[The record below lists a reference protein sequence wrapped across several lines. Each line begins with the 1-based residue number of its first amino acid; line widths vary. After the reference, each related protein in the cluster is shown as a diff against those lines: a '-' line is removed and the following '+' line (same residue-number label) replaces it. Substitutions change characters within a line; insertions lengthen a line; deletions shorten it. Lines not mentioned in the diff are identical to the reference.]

1 MSLFN
6 SSQMAKINEVAERTK
21 QLNKEK
27 PKAVRVSTVN
37 AELNEMSKAV
47 QEYFKDSKA
56 ILIRTKEQLH
66 DYVTNCIEAGYA
78 GIDTETTGLDRQ
90 NDWIVGA
97 SLYYPG
103 GVECYIPMKHLV
115 PIFESPYKGQ
125 LSYEEV
131 SEEFKR
137 MENSSI
143 RLIFANADYDLA
155 MIYKDLKVDFCD
167 RFYYDVLLA
176 WRCLKENEL
185 HNDLKFLY
193 NKYVL
198 KGKGDPKRFS
208 DFFSVKLFPFSDP
221 EIAKLYAAN
230 DAKITYDLFKWQLPY
245 VTESHPKCKKAHLEA
260 ISRLIWDLE
269 MPMVKVCQNMHRTG
283 MYIDKN
289 VANALKKRYRE
300 DYNKEMKKLQDMVQ
314 EIIDNSTVSYSGKR
328 PFTRGVDFNPSSP
341 PQVKYLVY
349 DLLQVP
355 KGNSSGTGKEV
366 LNEIN
371 LPVTNQILKVRS
383 LSVLINT
390 FVDKLPN
397 SVARDGR
404 IHGQFKQIGADTGRM
419 SSAEPN
425 LQNIPSHAVDIR
437 HMFRATPGY
446 VMLGSDFSQQE
457 PKLTAFVGDIKEMCE
472 GFAHGKDAY
481 ALIASVSFNM
491 PYEKCLEFHPDTHE
505 YQPDGK
511 ARRSEA
517 KSILLGVLYGRSI
530 PSIADQLYG
539 KRDDM
544 TDEQKQ
550 KAAQKVFDAVMNAFP
565 GLRNLMINTQKHAS
579 EYGYTETIL
588 GRRRH
593 LPDMQ
598 LPEFEFK
605 AMKGYVNPDVD
616 PLDVNT
622 LENRDEIPKH
632 VVDDLKK
639 EFSRYKYY
647 GQIAK
652 RTKQL
657 YEEEHIRVIN
667 NRPKINDAT
676 RQCVNCVDDETE
688 ILTVNGWKHE
698 RDVSVGDSVI
708 GYDVNSKKVVIT
720 DVTHKHVYSDEN
732 GIHVYEFNS
741 PTFNAVSTEDHR
753 WVVCES
759 DEEPRF
765 KTSQNIWKNKWPDY
779 PILRVDDNDL
789 PGNSLSDDYLK
800 LLGWIMTDGCF
811 SKQYYGIE
819 IYQSTRREKN
829 ALIYHNMIETL
840 NNLGFSFND
849 KSDDGIYH
857 TIYINKNDILYDLW
871 KSNPDRTLSFDFVS
885 TLSQHQAEVLMWAMI
900 EGDGTLGDNGKS
912 SNITFTC
919 NSVERKDVFQYLAF
933 IAGYATNAYRIS
945 AEDANRWTNG
955 KLYPSLSNKTPVV
968 VKNDYW
974 TISVLRVKRAH
985 IYPHHKSE
993 RFVNKVWCVTTGTG
1007 TWVMRRNGK
1016 VSITGNSVVQ
1026 GSAADLTKMAI
1037 LNLCNNKRWQEIG
1050 GRLLV
1055 PVHDE
1060 LITEVPAQYAE
1071 EGAKILSD
1079 CMCGAA
1085 SFMPFPITCDVETS
1099 YRWYGMEYP
1108 CPYPKPESL
1117 TDYNSDEIK
1126 WIQYHLVE
1134 MEYKLPVYKD
1144 ENGEKPRGDAAK
1156 GVNGVESPEM
1166 KAAIEDY
1173 IKSRH
1178 ISSDK
1183 FIDTI
1188 AKEVDMGG

>member
-47 QEYFKDSKA
+47 QEYFKDSKS

-66 DYVTNCIEAGYA
+66 DYVTNCIESGYA

-167 RFYYDVLLA
+167 RFYYDVILA

-328 PFTRGVDFNPSSP
+328 PFTSGSDFNPGSP

-565 GLRNLMINTQKHAS
+565 GLRNLMINTQNHAS
-579 EYGYTETIL
+579 QYGYTETIL

-616 PLDVNT
+616 PLDINT

-632 VVDDLKK
+632 IVDDLKK
-639 EFSRYKYY
+639 EFGKYKYY

-676 RQCVNCVDDETE
+676 RQCVN
-688 ILTVNGWKHE
+688 
-698 RDVSVGDSVI
+698 
-708 GYDVNSKKVVIT
+708 
-720 DVTHKHVYSDEN
+720 
-732 GIHVYEFNS
+732 
-741 PTFNAVSTEDHR
+741 
-753 WVVCES
+753 
-759 DEEPRF
+759 
-765 KTSQNIWKNKWPDY
+765 
-779 PILRVDDNDL
+779 
-789 PGNSLSDDYLK
+789 
-800 LLGWIMTDGCF
+800 
-811 SKQYYGIE
+811 
-819 IYQSTRREKN
+819 
-829 ALIYHNMIETL
+829 
-840 NNLGFSFND
+840 
-849 KSDDGIYH
+849 
-857 TIYINKNDILYDLW
+857 
-871 KSNPDRTLSFDFVS
+871 
-885 TLSQHQAEVLMWAMI
+885 
-900 EGDGTLGDNGKS
+900 
-912 SNITFTC
+912 
-919 NSVERKDVFQYLAF
+919 
-933 IAGYATNAYRIS
+933 
-945 AEDANRWTNG
+945 
-955 KLYPSLSNKTPVV
+955 
-968 VKNDYW
+968 
-974 TISVLRVKRAH
+974 
-985 IYPHHKSE
+985 
-993 RFVNKVWCVTTGTG
+993 
-1007 TWVMRRNGK
+1007 
-1016 VSITGNSVVQ
+1016 SVVQ
-1026 GSAADLTKMAI
+1026 GE
-1037 LNLCNNKRWQEIG
+1037 Q
-1050 GRLLV
+1050 
-1055 PVHDE
+1055 
-1060 LITEVPAQYAE
+1060 
-1071 EGAKILSD
+1071 
-1079 CMCGAA
+1079 GAA
-1085 SFMPFPITCDVETS
+1085 LI
-1099 YRWYGMEYP
+1099 Y
-1108 CPYPKPESL
+1108 L
-1117 TDYNSDEIK
+1117 TPLLS
-1126 WIQYHLVE
+1126 
-1134 MEYKLPVYKD
+1134 
-1144 ENGEKPRGDAAK
+1144 
-1156 GVNGVESPEM
+1156 GVLS
-1166 KAAIEDY
+1166 I
-1173 IKSRH
+1173 
-1178 ISSDK
+1178 
-1183 FIDTI
+1183 
-1188 AKEVDMGG
+1188 

>member
-6 SSQMAKINEVAERTK
+6 SSQMARINEVAERTK

-56 ILIRTKEQLH
+56 ILIRTKDQLH
-66 DYVTNCIEAGYA
+66 DYVTSCIEAGYA

-137 MENSSI
+137 MENSNI
-143 RLIFANADYDLA
+143 RLIFANVDYDLA

-167 RFYYDVLLA
+167 RFYYDVILA

-300 DYNKEMKKLQDMVQ
+300 YYNKEMKKLQDMVQ

-328 PFTRGVDFNPSSP
+328 PFTRGSDFNPGSP
-341 PQVKYLVY
+341 PQVNYLVY

-579 EYGYTETIL
+579 QYGYTETIL

-616 PLDVNT
+616 PLDINT

-639 EFSRYKYY
+639 EFGKYKYY

-708 GYDVNSKKVVIT
+708 GYDVNSKKVVVT
-720 DVTHKHVYSDEN
+720 DITHKHVYSDEN

-759 DEEPRF
+759 DEGPRF

-800 LLGWIMTDGCF
+800 LLGWIMTDGYF

-955 KLYPSLSNKTPVV
+955 KLYPSLSNKKPVV

-1060 LITEVPAQYAE
+1060 LITEVPEQYAE

-1117 TDYNSDEIK
+1117 KDYNSDEIK

-1166 KAAIEDY
+1166 KADIDDY

-1178 ISSDK
+1178 ISSEE
-1183 FIDTI
+1183 FIDYI
-1188 AKEVDMGG
+1188 EKEVSGRL

>member
-6 SSQMAKINEVAERTK
+6 SSQMARINEVAERTK

-56 ILIRTKEQLH
+56 ILIRTKDQLH
-66 DYVTNCIEAGYA
+66 DYVTSCIEAGYA

-125 LSYEEV
+125 LSYQEV

-167 RFYYDVLLA
+167 RFYYDVILA

-328 PFTRGVDFNPSSP
+328 PFTRGSDFNPGSP
-341 PQVKYLVY
+341 PQVNYLVY

-491 PYEKCLEFHPDTHE
+491 PYEKCLEFHPETHE

-579 EYGYTETIL
+579 QYGYTETIL

-632 VVDDLKK
+632 VIDDLKK

-676 RQCVNCVDDETE
+676 RQCVN
-688 ILTVNGWKHE
+688 
-698 RDVSVGDSVI
+698 
-708 GYDVNSKKVVIT
+708 
-720 DVTHKHVYSDEN
+720 
-732 GIHVYEFNS
+732 
-741 PTFNAVSTEDHR
+741 
-753 WVVCES
+753 
-759 DEEPRF
+759 
-765 KTSQNIWKNKWPDY
+765 
-779 PILRVDDNDL
+779 
-789 PGNSLSDDYLK
+789 
-800 LLGWIMTDGCF
+800 
-811 SKQYYGIE
+811 
-819 IYQSTRREKN
+819 
-829 ALIYHNMIETL
+829 
-840 NNLGFSFND
+840 
-849 KSDDGIYH
+849 
-857 TIYINKNDILYDLW
+857 
-871 KSNPDRTLSFDFVS
+871 
-885 TLSQHQAEVLMWAMI
+885 
-900 EGDGTLGDNGKS
+900 
-912 SNITFTC
+912 
-919 NSVERKDVFQYLAF
+919 
-933 IAGYATNAYRIS
+933 
-945 AEDANRWTNG
+945 
-955 KLYPSLSNKTPVV
+955 
-968 VKNDYW
+968 
-974 TISVLRVKRAH
+974 
-985 IYPHHKSE
+985 
-993 RFVNKVWCVTTGTG
+993 
-1007 TWVMRRNGK
+1007 
-1016 VSITGNSVVQ
+1016 SVVQ
-1026 GSAADLTKMAI
+1026 GE
-1037 LNLCNNKRWQEIG
+1037 Q
-1050 GRLLV
+1050 
-1055 PVHDE
+1055 
-1060 LITEVPAQYAE
+1060 
-1071 EGAKILSD
+1071 
-1079 CMCGAA
+1079 GAA
-1085 SFMPFPITCDVETS
+1085 LI
-1099 YRWYGMEYP
+1099 Y
-1108 CPYPKPESL
+1108 L
-1117 TDYNSDEIK
+1117 TPLLS
-1126 WIQYHLVE
+1126 
-1134 MEYKLPVYKD
+1134 
-1144 ENGEKPRGDAAK
+1144 
-1156 GVNGVESPEM
+1156 GVLS
-1166 KAAIEDY
+1166 I
-1173 IKSRH
+1173 
-1178 ISSDK
+1178 
-1183 FIDTI
+1183 
-1188 AKEVDMGG
+1188 

>member
-6 SSQMAKINEVAERTK
+6 SSQMARINEVAERTK
-21 QLNKEK
+21 QINKEK
-27 PKAVRVSTVN
+27 PKAARVSTVN

-56 ILIRTKEQLH
+56 ILIRTKDQLH
-66 DYVTNCIEAGYA
+66 DYVTSCIEAGYA

-167 RFYYDVLLA
+167 RFYYDVILA

-289 VANALKKRYRE
+289 VANSLKKRYRD

-371 LPVTNQILKVRS
+371 LPVTNQIFKVRS

-457 PKLTAFVGDIKEMCE
+457 PKLTAFVGNIKEMCE

-491 PYEKCLEFHPDTHE
+491 PYEKCLEFHPETHE

-579 EYGYTETIL
+579 QYGYTETIL

-639 EFSRYKYY
+639 EFGKYKYY

-676 RQCVNCVDDETE
+676 RQCV
-688 ILTVNGWKHE
+688 
-698 RDVSVGDSVI
+698 
-708 GYDVNSKKVVIT
+708 
-720 DVTHKHVYSDEN
+720 
-732 GIHVYEFNS
+732 
-741 PTFNAVSTEDHR
+741 
-753 WVVCES
+753 
-759 DEEPRF
+759 
-765 KTSQNIWKNKWPDY
+765 
-779 PILRVDDNDL
+779 
-789 PGNSLSDDYLK
+789 
-800 LLGWIMTDGCF
+800 
-811 SKQYYGIE
+811 
-819 IYQSTRREKN
+819 
-829 ALIYHNMIETL
+829 
-840 NNLGFSFND
+840 
-849 KSDDGIYH
+849 
-857 TIYINKNDILYDLW
+857 
-871 KSNPDRTLSFDFVS
+871 
-885 TLSQHQAEVLMWAMI
+885 
-900 EGDGTLGDNGKS
+900 
-912 SNITFTC
+912 
-919 NSVERKDVFQYLAF
+919 
-933 IAGYATNAYRIS
+933 
-945 AEDANRWTNG
+945 
-955 KLYPSLSNKTPVV
+955 
-968 VKNDYW
+968 
-974 TISVLRVKRAH
+974 
-985 IYPHHKSE
+985 
-993 RFVNKVWCVTTGTG
+993 
-1007 TWVMRRNGK
+1007 
-1016 VSITGNSVVQ
+1016 NSVVQ

-1060 LITEVPAQYAE
+1060 LITEVPEQYAE

-1117 TDYNSDEIK
+1117 TDYNSDETK

-1144 ENGEKPRGDAAK
+1144 KNGEKPRGDAAK

-1178 ISSDK
+1178 ISSEE
-1183 FIDTI
+1183 FIDYI
-1188 AKEVDMGG
+1188 DKEVSGRL

>member
-6 SSQMAKINEVAERTK
+6 SSQMARINEVAERTK

-56 ILIRTKEQLH
+56 ILIRTKDQLH
-66 DYVTNCIEAGYA
+66 DYVTSCIEAGYA

-137 MENSSI
+137 MENSNI

-167 RFYYDVLLA
+167 RFYYDVILA

-300 DYNKEMKKLQDMVQ
+300 DYNKEMNKLQDMVQ

-328 PFTRGVDFNPSSP
+328 PFTRGSDFNPGSP

-565 GLRNLMINTQKHAS
+565 GLRNLMINTQNHAS
-579 EYGYTETIL
+579 QYGYTETIL

-639 EFSRYKYY
+639 EFGKYKYY

-676 RQCVNCVDDETE
+676 RQCV
-688 ILTVNGWKHE
+688 
-698 RDVSVGDSVI
+698 
-708 GYDVNSKKVVIT
+708 
-720 DVTHKHVYSDEN
+720 
-732 GIHVYEFNS
+732 
-741 PTFNAVSTEDHR
+741 
-753 WVVCES
+753 
-759 DEEPRF
+759 
-765 KTSQNIWKNKWPDY
+765 
-779 PILRVDDNDL
+779 
-789 PGNSLSDDYLK
+789 
-800 LLGWIMTDGCF
+800 
-811 SKQYYGIE
+811 
-819 IYQSTRREKN
+819 
-829 ALIYHNMIETL
+829 
-840 NNLGFSFND
+840 
-849 KSDDGIYH
+849 
-857 TIYINKNDILYDLW
+857 
-871 KSNPDRTLSFDFVS
+871 
-885 TLSQHQAEVLMWAMI
+885 
-900 EGDGTLGDNGKS
+900 
-912 SNITFTC
+912 
-919 NSVERKDVFQYLAF
+919 
-933 IAGYATNAYRIS
+933 
-945 AEDANRWTNG
+945 
-955 KLYPSLSNKTPVV
+955 
-968 VKNDYW
+968 
-974 TISVLRVKRAH
+974 
-985 IYPHHKSE
+985 
-993 RFVNKVWCVTTGTG
+993 
-1007 TWVMRRNGK
+1007 
-1016 VSITGNSVVQ
+1016 NSVVQ

-1117 TDYNSDEIK
+1117 TDCNSEVIK

-1178 ISSDK
+1178 ISSEK

>member
-6 SSQMAKINEVAERTK
+6 SSQMARINEVAERTK

-56 ILIRTKEQLH
+56 ILIRTKDQLH
-66 DYVTNCIEAGYA
+66 DYVTSCIEAGYA

-137 MENSSI
+137 MENSNI
-143 RLIFANADYDLA
+143 HLIFANADYDLA

-167 RFYYDVLLA
+167 RFYYDVILA

-328 PFTRGVDFNPSSP
+328 PFTRGSDFNPGSP

-565 GLRNLMINTQKHAS
+565 GLRNLMINTQNHAS
-579 EYGYTETIL
+579 QYGYTETIL

-639 EFSRYKYY
+639 EFGKYKYY

-676 RQCVNCVDDETE
+676 RQCVN
-688 ILTVNGWKHE
+688 
-698 RDVSVGDSVI
+698 
-708 GYDVNSKKVVIT
+708 
-720 DVTHKHVYSDEN
+720 
-732 GIHVYEFNS
+732 
-741 PTFNAVSTEDHR
+741 
-753 WVVCES
+753 
-759 DEEPRF
+759 
-765 KTSQNIWKNKWPDY
+765 
-779 PILRVDDNDL
+779 
-789 PGNSLSDDYLK
+789 
-800 LLGWIMTDGCF
+800 
-811 SKQYYGIE
+811 
-819 IYQSTRREKN
+819 
-829 ALIYHNMIETL
+829 
-840 NNLGFSFND
+840 
-849 KSDDGIYH
+849 
-857 TIYINKNDILYDLW
+857 
-871 KSNPDRTLSFDFVS
+871 
-885 TLSQHQAEVLMWAMI
+885 
-900 EGDGTLGDNGKS
+900 
-912 SNITFTC
+912 
-919 NSVERKDVFQYLAF
+919 
-933 IAGYATNAYRIS
+933 
-945 AEDANRWTNG
+945 
-955 KLYPSLSNKTPVV
+955 
-968 VKNDYW
+968 
-974 TISVLRVKRAH
+974 
-985 IYPHHKSE
+985 
-993 RFVNKVWCVTTGTG
+993 
-1007 TWVMRRNGK
+1007 
-1016 VSITGNSVVQ
+1016 SVVQ
-1026 GSAADLTKMAI
+1026 GE
-1037 LNLCNNKRWQEIG
+1037 Q
-1050 GRLLV
+1050 
-1055 PVHDE
+1055 
-1060 LITEVPAQYAE
+1060 
-1071 EGAKILSD
+1071 
-1079 CMCGAA
+1079 GAA
-1085 SFMPFPITCDVETS
+1085 LI
-1099 YRWYGMEYP
+1099 Y
-1108 CPYPKPESL
+1108 L
-1117 TDYNSDEIK
+1117 TPLLS
-1126 WIQYHLVE
+1126 
-1134 MEYKLPVYKD
+1134 
-1144 ENGEKPRGDAAK
+1144 
-1156 GVNGVESPEM
+1156 GVLS
-1166 KAAIEDY
+1166 I
-1173 IKSRH
+1173 
-1178 ISSDK
+1178 
-1183 FIDTI
+1183 
-1188 AKEVDMGG
+1188 

>member
-1 MSLFN
+1 
-6 SSQMAKINEVAERTK
+6 MARINEVAERTK

-56 ILIRTKEQLH
+56 ILIRTKDQLH
-66 DYVTNCIEAGYA
+66 DYVTRCIEAGYA

-167 RFYYDVLLA
+167 RFYYDVILA

-208 DFFSVKLFPFSDP
+208 DFFSLKLFPFSDP

-328 PFTRGVDFNPSSP
+328 PFTKGSDFNPGSP

-565 GLRNLMINTQKHAS
+565 GLRNLMINTQNHAS
-579 EYGYTETIL
+579 QYGYTETIL

-616 PLDVNT
+616 PLDVST

-639 EFSRYKYY
+639 EFGKYKYY

-676 RQCVNCVDDETE
+676 RQCV
-688 ILTVNGWKHE
+688 
-698 RDVSVGDSVI
+698 
-708 GYDVNSKKVVIT
+708 
-720 DVTHKHVYSDEN
+720 
-732 GIHVYEFNS
+732 
-741 PTFNAVSTEDHR
+741 
-753 WVVCES
+753 
-759 DEEPRF
+759 
-765 KTSQNIWKNKWPDY
+765 
-779 PILRVDDNDL
+779 
-789 PGNSLSDDYLK
+789 
-800 LLGWIMTDGCF
+800 
-811 SKQYYGIE
+811 
-819 IYQSTRREKN
+819 
-829 ALIYHNMIETL
+829 
-840 NNLGFSFND
+840 
-849 KSDDGIYH
+849 
-857 TIYINKNDILYDLW
+857 
-871 KSNPDRTLSFDFVS
+871 
-885 TLSQHQAEVLMWAMI
+885 
-900 EGDGTLGDNGKS
+900 
-912 SNITFTC
+912 
-919 NSVERKDVFQYLAF
+919 
-933 IAGYATNAYRIS
+933 
-945 AEDANRWTNG
+945 
-955 KLYPSLSNKTPVV
+955 
-968 VKNDYW
+968 
-974 TISVLRVKRAH
+974 
-985 IYPHHKSE
+985 
-993 RFVNKVWCVTTGTG
+993 
-1007 TWVMRRNGK
+1007 
-1016 VSITGNSVVQ
+1016 NSVVQ

-1060 LITEVPAQYAE
+1060 LITEVPEQYAE

-1117 TDYNSDEIK
+1117 TDYKSDEIK

-1166 KAAIEDY
+1166 KADIDDY

-1178 ISSDK
+1178 ISLEE
-1183 FIDTI
+1183 FIDYI
-1188 AKEVDMGG
+1188 EKEVSGRL

>member
-6 SSQMAKINEVAERTK
+6 SSQMARINEVAERTK

-56 ILIRTKEQLH
+56 ILIRTKDQLH
-66 DYVTNCIEAGYA
+66 DYVTSCIEAGYA

-125 LSYEEV
+125 LSYQEV

-167 RFYYDVLLA
+167 RFYYDVILA

-328 PFTRGVDFNPSSP
+328 PFTRGSDFNPGSP

-565 GLRNLMINTQKHAS
+565 GLRNLMINTQNHAS
-579 EYGYTETIL
+579 QYGYTETIL

-639 EFSRYKYY
+639 EFGKYKYY

-676 RQCVNCVDDETE
+676 RQCV
-688 ILTVNGWKHE
+688 
-698 RDVSVGDSVI
+698 
-708 GYDVNSKKVVIT
+708 
-720 DVTHKHVYSDEN
+720 
-732 GIHVYEFNS
+732 
-741 PTFNAVSTEDHR
+741 
-753 WVVCES
+753 
-759 DEEPRF
+759 
-765 KTSQNIWKNKWPDY
+765 
-779 PILRVDDNDL
+779 
-789 PGNSLSDDYLK
+789 
-800 LLGWIMTDGCF
+800 
-811 SKQYYGIE
+811 
-819 IYQSTRREKN
+819 
-829 ALIYHNMIETL
+829 
-840 NNLGFSFND
+840 
-849 KSDDGIYH
+849 
-857 TIYINKNDILYDLW
+857 
-871 KSNPDRTLSFDFVS
+871 
-885 TLSQHQAEVLMWAMI
+885 
-900 EGDGTLGDNGKS
+900 
-912 SNITFTC
+912 
-919 NSVERKDVFQYLAF
+919 
-933 IAGYATNAYRIS
+933 
-945 AEDANRWTNG
+945 
-955 KLYPSLSNKTPVV
+955 
-968 VKNDYW
+968 
-974 TISVLRVKRAH
+974 
-985 IYPHHKSE
+985 
-993 RFVNKVWCVTTGTG
+993 
-1007 TWVMRRNGK
+1007 
-1016 VSITGNSVVQ
+1016 NSVVQ

-1060 LITEVPAQYAE
+1060 LITEVPEQYAE

-1117 TDYNSDEIK
+1117 TDHNSDEIK

-1166 KAAIEDY
+1166 KADIDDY

-1178 ISSDK
+1178 ISSED
-1183 FIDTI
+1183 FIDYI
-1188 AKEVDMGG
+1188 EKEVSGRL

>member
-1 MSLFN
+1 
-6 SSQMAKINEVAERTK
+6 MARINEVAERTK

-56 ILIRTKEQLH
+56 ILIRTKDQLH
-66 DYVTNCIEAGYA
+66 DYVTSCIEAGYA

-125 LSYEEV
+125 LSYQEV

-167 RFYYDVLLA
+167 RFYYDVILA

-328 PFTRGVDFNPSSP
+328 PFTRGSDFNPGSP
-341 PQVKYLVY
+341 PQVNYLVY

-491 PYEKCLEFHPDTHE
+491 PYEKCLEFHPETHE

-579 EYGYTETIL
+579 QYGYTETIL

-632 VVDDLKK
+632 VIDDLKK

-676 RQCVNCVDDETE
+676 RQCVN
-688 ILTVNGWKHE
+688 
-698 RDVSVGDSVI
+698 
-708 GYDVNSKKVVIT
+708 
-720 DVTHKHVYSDEN
+720 
-732 GIHVYEFNS
+732 
-741 PTFNAVSTEDHR
+741 
-753 WVVCES
+753 
-759 DEEPRF
+759 
-765 KTSQNIWKNKWPDY
+765 
-779 PILRVDDNDL
+779 
-789 PGNSLSDDYLK
+789 
-800 LLGWIMTDGCF
+800 
-811 SKQYYGIE
+811 
-819 IYQSTRREKN
+819 
-829 ALIYHNMIETL
+829 
-840 NNLGFSFND
+840 
-849 KSDDGIYH
+849 
-857 TIYINKNDILYDLW
+857 
-871 KSNPDRTLSFDFVS
+871 
-885 TLSQHQAEVLMWAMI
+885 
-900 EGDGTLGDNGKS
+900 
-912 SNITFTC
+912 
-919 NSVERKDVFQYLAF
+919 
-933 IAGYATNAYRIS
+933 
-945 AEDANRWTNG
+945 
-955 KLYPSLSNKTPVV
+955 
-968 VKNDYW
+968 
-974 TISVLRVKRAH
+974 
-985 IYPHHKSE
+985 
-993 RFVNKVWCVTTGTG
+993 
-1007 TWVMRRNGK
+1007 
-1016 VSITGNSVVQ
+1016 SVVQ
-1026 GSAADLTKMAI
+1026 GE
-1037 LNLCNNKRWQEIG
+1037 Q
-1050 GRLLV
+1050 
-1055 PVHDE
+1055 
-1060 LITEVPAQYAE
+1060 
-1071 EGAKILSD
+1071 
-1079 CMCGAA
+1079 GAA
-1085 SFMPFPITCDVETS
+1085 LI
-1099 YRWYGMEYP
+1099 Y
-1108 CPYPKPESL
+1108 L
-1117 TDYNSDEIK
+1117 TPLLS
-1126 WIQYHLVE
+1126 
-1134 MEYKLPVYKD
+1134 
-1144 ENGEKPRGDAAK
+1144 
-1156 GVNGVESPEM
+1156 GVLS
-1166 KAAIEDY
+1166 I
-1173 IKSRH
+1173 
-1178 ISSDK
+1178 
-1183 FIDTI
+1183 
-1188 AKEVDMGG
+1188 

>member
-56 ILIRTKEQLH
+56 ILIRTKDQLH
-66 DYVTNCIEAGYA
+66 DYVTSCIEAGYA

-137 MENSSI
+137 MENSNI

-167 RFYYDVLLA
+167 RFYYDVILA

-245 VTESHPKCKKAHLEA
+245 VTESHPKCQKANLQA

-289 VANALKKRYRE
+289 VANALKKRYRDE
-300 DYNKEMKKLQDMVQ
+300 YNKEMKKLQDMVQ

-457 PKLTAFVGDIKEMCE
+457 PKLTAFVGDIKEMCN

-481 ALIASVSFNM
+481 AMIASVSFNQ
-491 PYEKCLEFHPDTHE
+491 PYEKCLEFHPETHE

-517 KSILLGVLYGRSI
+517 KSVLLGVLYGRSI

-539 KRDDM
+539 KRDDI

-579 EYGYTETIL
+579 QYGYTETIL

-632 VVDDLKK
+632 VIDDLKK

-676 RQCVNCVDDETE
+676 RQCVN
-688 ILTVNGWKHE
+688 
-698 RDVSVGDSVI
+698 
-708 GYDVNSKKVVIT
+708 
-720 DVTHKHVYSDEN
+720 
-732 GIHVYEFNS
+732 
-741 PTFNAVSTEDHR
+741 
-753 WVVCES
+753 
-759 DEEPRF
+759 
-765 KTSQNIWKNKWPDY
+765 
-779 PILRVDDNDL
+779 
-789 PGNSLSDDYLK
+789 
-800 LLGWIMTDGCF
+800 
-811 SKQYYGIE
+811 
-819 IYQSTRREKN
+819 
-829 ALIYHNMIETL
+829 
-840 NNLGFSFND
+840 
-849 KSDDGIYH
+849 
-857 TIYINKNDILYDLW
+857 
-871 KSNPDRTLSFDFVS
+871 
-885 TLSQHQAEVLMWAMI
+885 
-900 EGDGTLGDNGKS
+900 
-912 SNITFTC
+912 
-919 NSVERKDVFQYLAF
+919 
-933 IAGYATNAYRIS
+933 
-945 AEDANRWTNG
+945 
-955 KLYPSLSNKTPVV
+955 
-968 VKNDYW
+968 
-974 TISVLRVKRAH
+974 
-985 IYPHHKSE
+985 
-993 RFVNKVWCVTTGTG
+993 
-1007 TWVMRRNGK
+1007 
-1016 VSITGNSVVQ
+1016 SVVQ
-1026 GSAADLTKMAI
+1026 GE
-1037 LNLCNNKRWQEIG
+1037 Q
-1050 GRLLV
+1050 
-1055 PVHDE
+1055 
-1060 LITEVPAQYAE
+1060 
-1071 EGAKILSD
+1071 
-1079 CMCGAA
+1079 GAA
-1085 SFMPFPITCDVETS
+1085 LI
-1099 YRWYGMEYP
+1099 Y
-1108 CPYPKPESL
+1108 L
-1117 TDYNSDEIK
+1117 TPLLS
-1126 WIQYHLVE
+1126 
-1134 MEYKLPVYKD
+1134 
-1144 ENGEKPRGDAAK
+1144 
-1156 GVNGVESPEM
+1156 GVLSM
-1166 KAAIEDY
+1166 
-1173 IKSRH
+1173 
-1178 ISSDK
+1178 
-1183 FIDTI
+1183 
-1188 AKEVDMGG
+1188 

>member
-6 SSQMAKINEVAERTK
+6 SSQMARINEVAERTN

-27 PKAVRVSTVN
+27 QKAVRVSTVN

-56 ILIRTKEQLH
+56 ILIRTKDQLH
-66 DYVTNCIEAGYA
+66 DYVTSCIEAGYA

-137 MENSSI
+137 MENSNI

-167 RFYYDVLLA
+167 RFYYDVILA

-328 PFTRGVDFNPSSP
+328 PFTKGSDFNPGSP

-491 PYEKCLEFHPDTHE
+491 PYEKCLEFHPETHE

-511 ARRSEA
+511 SRRSEA

-579 EYGYTETIL
+579 QYGYTETIL

-639 EFSRYKYY
+639 EFGKYKYY

-676 RQCVNCVDDETE
+676 RQCV
-688 ILTVNGWKHE
+688 
-698 RDVSVGDSVI
+698 
-708 GYDVNSKKVVIT
+708 
-720 DVTHKHVYSDEN
+720 
-732 GIHVYEFNS
+732 
-741 PTFNAVSTEDHR
+741 
-753 WVVCES
+753 
-759 DEEPRF
+759 
-765 KTSQNIWKNKWPDY
+765 
-779 PILRVDDNDL
+779 
-789 PGNSLSDDYLK
+789 
-800 LLGWIMTDGCF
+800 
-811 SKQYYGIE
+811 
-819 IYQSTRREKN
+819 
-829 ALIYHNMIETL
+829 
-840 NNLGFSFND
+840 
-849 KSDDGIYH
+849 
-857 TIYINKNDILYDLW
+857 
-871 KSNPDRTLSFDFVS
+871 
-885 TLSQHQAEVLMWAMI
+885 
-900 EGDGTLGDNGKS
+900 
-912 SNITFTC
+912 
-919 NSVERKDVFQYLAF
+919 
-933 IAGYATNAYRIS
+933 
-945 AEDANRWTNG
+945 
-955 KLYPSLSNKTPVV
+955 
-968 VKNDYW
+968 
-974 TISVLRVKRAH
+974 
-985 IYPHHKSE
+985 
-993 RFVNKVWCVTTGTG
+993 
-1007 TWVMRRNGK
+1007 
-1016 VSITGNSVVQ
+1016 NSVVQ

-1060 LITEVPAQYAE
+1060 LITEVPEQYAE

-1108 CPYPKPESL
+1108 CPYSKPESL
-1117 TDYNSDEIK
+1117 TDHNSDEIK

-1144 ENGEKPRGDAAK
+1144 KNGEKPRGDAAK

-1178 ISSDK
+1178 ISSEE
-1183 FIDTI
+1183 FIDYI
-1188 AKEVDMGG
+1188 DKEVSGRL

>member
-6 SSQMAKINEVAERTK
+6 SSQMARINEVAERTK

-56 ILIRTKEQLH
+56 ILIRTKDQLH
-66 DYVTNCIEAGYA
+66 DYVTSCIEAGYA

-125 LSYEEV
+125 LSYQEV

-143 RLIFANADYDLA
+143 RLIFANSDYDLA

-167 RFYYDVLLA
+167 RFYYDVILA

-328 PFTRGVDFNPSSP
+328 PFTRGSDFNPGSP

-565 GLRNLMINTQKHAS
+565 GLRNLMINTQNHAS
-579 EYGYTETIL
+579 QYGYTETIL

-639 EFSRYKYY
+639 EFGKYKYY

-676 RQCVNCVDDETE
+676 RQCV
-688 ILTVNGWKHE
+688 
-698 RDVSVGDSVI
+698 
-708 GYDVNSKKVVIT
+708 
-720 DVTHKHVYSDEN
+720 
-732 GIHVYEFNS
+732 
-741 PTFNAVSTEDHR
+741 
-753 WVVCES
+753 
-759 DEEPRF
+759 
-765 KTSQNIWKNKWPDY
+765 
-779 PILRVDDNDL
+779 
-789 PGNSLSDDYLK
+789 
-800 LLGWIMTDGCF
+800 
-811 SKQYYGIE
+811 
-819 IYQSTRREKN
+819 
-829 ALIYHNMIETL
+829 
-840 NNLGFSFND
+840 
-849 KSDDGIYH
+849 
-857 TIYINKNDILYDLW
+857 
-871 KSNPDRTLSFDFVS
+871 
-885 TLSQHQAEVLMWAMI
+885 
-900 EGDGTLGDNGKS
+900 
-912 SNITFTC
+912 
-919 NSVERKDVFQYLAF
+919 
-933 IAGYATNAYRIS
+933 
-945 AEDANRWTNG
+945 
-955 KLYPSLSNKTPVV
+955 
-968 VKNDYW
+968 
-974 TISVLRVKRAH
+974 
-985 IYPHHKSE
+985 
-993 RFVNKVWCVTTGTG
+993 
-1007 TWVMRRNGK
+1007 
-1016 VSITGNSVVQ
+1016 NSVVQ

-1060 LITEVPAQYAE
+1060 LITEVPEQYAE

-1117 TDYNSDEIK
+1117 TDHNSDEIK

-1166 KAAIEDY
+1166 KADIDDY

-1178 ISSDK
+1178 ISSED
-1183 FIDTI
+1183 FIDYI
-1188 AKEVDMGG
+1188 EKEVSGRL

>member
-6 SSQMAKINEVAERTK
+6 SSQMARINEVAERTK

-66 DYVTNCIEAGYA
+66 EYVTNCIEAGYA

-115 PIFESPYKGQ
+115 PIFETPYKGQ

-491 PYEKCLEFHPDTHE
+491 PYEKCLEFHPETHE

-579 EYGYTETIL
+579 QYGYTETIL

-632 VVDDLKK
+632 VVDDLKR
-639 EFSRYKYY
+639 EFSKYKYY

-698 RDVSVGDSVI
+698 RDVSIGDSVI
-708 GYDVNSKKVVIT
+708 GYDVNSKKVVVT

-789 PGNSLSDDYLK
+789 PGNSFSDDYLK

-985 IYPHHKSE
+985 ICPHHKSE

>member
-1 MSLFN
+1 
-6 SSQMAKINEVAERTK
+6 MARINEVAERTK

-115 PIFESPYKGQ
+115 PIFETPYKGQ

-137 MENSSI
+137 MENSNI

-167 RFYYDVLLA
+167 RFYYDVILA

-245 VTESHPKCKKAHLEA
+245 VTESHPKCQKANLQA

-283 MYIDKN
+283 MYIDRN

-300 DYNKEMKKLQDMVQ
+300 DYNREMKKLQDMVQ

-355 KGNSSGTGKEV
+355 KGNSSGTGKEI

-491 PYEKCLEFHPDTHE
+491 PYEKCLEFHPETHE

-579 EYGYTETIL
+579 QYGYTETIL

-632 VVDDLKK
+632 VIDDLKK

-676 RQCVNCVDDETE
+676 RQCVN
-688 ILTVNGWKHE
+688 
-698 RDVSVGDSVI
+698 
-708 GYDVNSKKVVIT
+708 
-720 DVTHKHVYSDEN
+720 
-732 GIHVYEFNS
+732 
-741 PTFNAVSTEDHR
+741 
-753 WVVCES
+753 
-759 DEEPRF
+759 
-765 KTSQNIWKNKWPDY
+765 
-779 PILRVDDNDL
+779 
-789 PGNSLSDDYLK
+789 
-800 LLGWIMTDGCF
+800 
-811 SKQYYGIE
+811 
-819 IYQSTRREKN
+819 
-829 ALIYHNMIETL
+829 
-840 NNLGFSFND
+840 
-849 KSDDGIYH
+849 
-857 TIYINKNDILYDLW
+857 
-871 KSNPDRTLSFDFVS
+871 
-885 TLSQHQAEVLMWAMI
+885 
-900 EGDGTLGDNGKS
+900 
-912 SNITFTC
+912 
-919 NSVERKDVFQYLAF
+919 
-933 IAGYATNAYRIS
+933 
-945 AEDANRWTNG
+945 
-955 KLYPSLSNKTPVV
+955 
-968 VKNDYW
+968 
-974 TISVLRVKRAH
+974 
-985 IYPHHKSE
+985 
-993 RFVNKVWCVTTGTG
+993 
-1007 TWVMRRNGK
+1007 
-1016 VSITGNSVVQ
+1016 SVVQ

-1060 LITEVPAQYAE
+1060 LITEVPEQYAE

-1166 KAAIEDY
+1166 KADIDDY

-1178 ISSDK
+1178 ISSED
-1183 FIDTI
+1183 FIDYI
-1188 AKEVDMGG
+1188 EKEVSGRL

>member
-6 SSQMAKINEVAERTK
+6 SSQMARINEVAERTK

-56 ILIRTKEQLH
+56 ILIRTKDQLH
-66 DYVTNCIEAGYA
+66 DYVTSCIEAGYA

-137 MENSSI
+137 MENSNI

-167 RFYYDVLLA
+167 RFYYDVILA

-269 MPMVKVCQNMHRTG
+269 MPMVKVCQNMQRTG

-300 DYNKEMKKLQDMVQ
+300 DYNKEMNKLQDMVQ

-328 PFTRGVDFNPSSP
+328 PFTRGSDFNPGSP

-565 GLRNLMINTQKHAS
+565 GLRNLMINTQNHAS
-579 EYGYTETIL
+579 QYGYTETIL

-639 EFSRYKYY
+639 EFGKYKYY

-676 RQCVNCVDDETE
+676 RQCV
-688 ILTVNGWKHE
+688 
-698 RDVSVGDSVI
+698 
-708 GYDVNSKKVVIT
+708 
-720 DVTHKHVYSDEN
+720 
-732 GIHVYEFNS
+732 
-741 PTFNAVSTEDHR
+741 
-753 WVVCES
+753 
-759 DEEPRF
+759 
-765 KTSQNIWKNKWPDY
+765 
-779 PILRVDDNDL
+779 
-789 PGNSLSDDYLK
+789 
-800 LLGWIMTDGCF
+800 
-811 SKQYYGIE
+811 
-819 IYQSTRREKN
+819 
-829 ALIYHNMIETL
+829 
-840 NNLGFSFND
+840 
-849 KSDDGIYH
+849 
-857 TIYINKNDILYDLW
+857 
-871 KSNPDRTLSFDFVS
+871 
-885 TLSQHQAEVLMWAMI
+885 
-900 EGDGTLGDNGKS
+900 
-912 SNITFTC
+912 
-919 NSVERKDVFQYLAF
+919 
-933 IAGYATNAYRIS
+933 
-945 AEDANRWTNG
+945 
-955 KLYPSLSNKTPVV
+955 
-968 VKNDYW
+968 
-974 TISVLRVKRAH
+974 
-985 IYPHHKSE
+985 
-993 RFVNKVWCVTTGTG
+993 
-1007 TWVMRRNGK
+1007 
-1016 VSITGNSVVQ
+1016 NSVVQ

-1117 TDYNSDEIK
+1117 TDCNSEVIK

-1178 ISSDK
+1178 ISSEK

>member
-6 SSQMAKINEVAERTK
+6 SSQMARINEVAERTK

-56 ILIRTKEQLH
+56 ILIRTKDQLH
-66 DYVTNCIEAGYA
+66 DYVTSCIEAGYA

-125 LSYEEV
+125 LSYQEV

-167 RFYYDVLLA
+167 RFYYDVILA

-185 HNDLKFLY
+185 YNDLKFLY

-328 PFTRGVDFNPSSP
+328 PFTRGSDFNPGSP

-544 TDEQKQ
+544 TDDQKQ

-565 GLRNLMINTQKHAS
+565 GLRNLMINTQNHAS
-579 EYGYTETIL
+579 QYGYTETIL

-616 PLDVNT
+616 PLDVST

-632 VVDDLKK
+632 VIDDLKK

-667 NRPKINDAT
+667 NRSKINDAT

-708 GYDVNSKKVVIT
+708 GYDVNSKKVLVT

-800 LLGWIMTDGCF
+800 LLGWIMTDGYF

-945 AEDANRWTNG
+945 AEDVNRWTNG
-955 KLYPSLSNKTPVV
+955 KLYLSLSNKTPVV

-1060 LITEVPAQYAE
+1060 LITEVPEQYAE

-1117 TDYNSDEIK
+1117 TDHNSDEIK

-1166 KAAIEDY
+1166 KADIDDY

-1178 ISSDK
+1178 ISSED
-1183 FIDTI
+1183 FIDYI
-1188 AKEVDMGG
+1188 EKEVSGRL

>member
-56 ILIRTKEQLH
+56 ILIRTKDQLH
-66 DYVTNCIEAGYA
+66 DYVTSCIEAGYA

-137 MENSSI
+137 MENSNI

-167 RFYYDVLLA
+167 RFYYDVILA

-193 NKYVL
+193 NRYVL

-328 PFTRGVDFNPSSP
+328 PFTRGSDFNPGSP

-565 GLRNLMINTQKHAS
+565 GLRNLMINTQNHAS
-579 EYGYTETIL
+579 QYGYTETIL

-639 EFSRYKYY
+639 EFGKYKYY

-676 RQCVNCVDDETE
+676 RQCV
-688 ILTVNGWKHE
+688 
-698 RDVSVGDSVI
+698 
-708 GYDVNSKKVVIT
+708 
-720 DVTHKHVYSDEN
+720 
-732 GIHVYEFNS
+732 
-741 PTFNAVSTEDHR
+741 
-753 WVVCES
+753 
-759 DEEPRF
+759 
-765 KTSQNIWKNKWPDY
+765 
-779 PILRVDDNDL
+779 
-789 PGNSLSDDYLK
+789 
-800 LLGWIMTDGCF
+800 
-811 SKQYYGIE
+811 
-819 IYQSTRREKN
+819 
-829 ALIYHNMIETL
+829 
-840 NNLGFSFND
+840 
-849 KSDDGIYH
+849 
-857 TIYINKNDILYDLW
+857 
-871 KSNPDRTLSFDFVS
+871 
-885 TLSQHQAEVLMWAMI
+885 
-900 EGDGTLGDNGKS
+900 
-912 SNITFTC
+912 
-919 NSVERKDVFQYLAF
+919 
-933 IAGYATNAYRIS
+933 
-945 AEDANRWTNG
+945 
-955 KLYPSLSNKTPVV
+955 
-968 VKNDYW
+968 
-974 TISVLRVKRAH
+974 
-985 IYPHHKSE
+985 
-993 RFVNKVWCVTTGTG
+993 
-1007 TWVMRRNGK
+1007 
-1016 VSITGNSVVQ
+1016 NSVVQ

-1060 LITEVPAQYAE
+1060 LITEVPEQYAE

-1117 TDYNSDEIK
+1117 TDNNSDEIK

-1156 GVNGVESPEM
+1156 GVNGVESLEM
-1166 KAAIEDY
+1166 KADIDDY

-1178 ISSDK
+1178 ISSED
-1183 FIDTI
+1183 FIDYI
-1188 AKEVDMGG
+1188 EKEVSGRL

>member
-1 MSLFN
+1 
-6 SSQMAKINEVAERTK
+6 MAKINEVAERAK

-27 PKAVRVSTVN
+27 TKAVRVSTVN
-37 AELNEMSKAV
+37 AELNEMSKSV

-143 RLIFANADYDLA
+143 RLIFANADFDLA

-245 VTESHPKCKKAHLEA
+245 VTESHPKCKKAHLES

-283 MYIDKN
+283 MYIDRN

-472 GFAHGKDAY
+472 GFANGKDAY

-491 PYEKCLEFHPDTHE
+491 PYEKCLEFHPETHE

-632 VVDDLKK
+632 VIDDLKK
-639 EFSRYKYY
+639 EFSKYKYY

-657 YEEEHIRVIN
+657 YEEEHIRVFN

-708 GYDVNSKKVVIT
+708 GYNVNSKKVVVT

-800 LLGWIMTDGCF
+800 LLGWIMTDGYF

-871 KSNPDRTLSFDFVS
+871 KSNTDRTLSFDFVS

-900 EGDGTLGDNGKS
+900 EGDGTLGYNGKS

-955 KLYPSLSNKTPVV
+955 KLYPSLSNKTTVV

-1071 EGAKILSD
+1071 EGANILSD

>member
-1 MSLFN
+1 
-6 SSQMAKINEVAERTK
+6 MARINEVAERTK

-56 ILIRTKEQLH
+56 ILIRTKDQLH
-66 DYVTNCIEAGYA
+66 DYVTSCIEAGYA

-167 RFYYDVLLA
+167 RFYYDVILA

-289 VANALKKRYRE
+289 VANSLKKRYRE

-328 PFTRGVDFNPSSP
+328 PFTRGSDFNPGSP

-565 GLRNLMINTQKHAS
+565 GLRNLMINTQNHAS
-579 EYGYTETIL
+579 QYGYTETIL

-639 EFSRYKYY
+639 EFGKYKYY

-676 RQCVNCVDDETE
+676 RQCV
-688 ILTVNGWKHE
+688 
-698 RDVSVGDSVI
+698 
-708 GYDVNSKKVVIT
+708 
-720 DVTHKHVYSDEN
+720 
-732 GIHVYEFNS
+732 
-741 PTFNAVSTEDHR
+741 
-753 WVVCES
+753 
-759 DEEPRF
+759 
-765 KTSQNIWKNKWPDY
+765 
-779 PILRVDDNDL
+779 
-789 PGNSLSDDYLK
+789 
-800 LLGWIMTDGCF
+800 
-811 SKQYYGIE
+811 
-819 IYQSTRREKN
+819 
-829 ALIYHNMIETL
+829 
-840 NNLGFSFND
+840 
-849 KSDDGIYH
+849 
-857 TIYINKNDILYDLW
+857 
-871 KSNPDRTLSFDFVS
+871 
-885 TLSQHQAEVLMWAMI
+885 
-900 EGDGTLGDNGKS
+900 
-912 SNITFTC
+912 
-919 NSVERKDVFQYLAF
+919 
-933 IAGYATNAYRIS
+933 
-945 AEDANRWTNG
+945 
-955 KLYPSLSNKTPVV
+955 
-968 VKNDYW
+968 
-974 TISVLRVKRAH
+974 
-985 IYPHHKSE
+985 
-993 RFVNKVWCVTTGTG
+993 
-1007 TWVMRRNGK
+1007 
-1016 VSITGNSVVQ
+1016 NSVVQ

-1117 TDYNSDEIK
+1117 TDCNSEVIK

-1178 ISSDK
+1178 ISSEK

>member
-6 SSQMAKINEVAERTK
+6 SSQMARINEVAERTK

-56 ILIRTKEQLH
+56 ILIRTKDQLH
-66 DYVTNCIEAGYA
+66 DYVTSCIESGYA

-137 MENSSI
+137 MEKSNI

-167 RFYYDVLLA
+167 RFYYDVILA

-314 EIIDNSTVSYSGKR
+314 EIIDSSTVSYSGKR
-328 PFTRGVDFNPSSP
+328 PFTKGSDFNPGSP

-565 GLRNLMINTQKHAS
+565 GLRNLMINTQNHAS
-579 EYGYTETIL
+579 QYGYTETIL

-616 PLDVNT
+616 PLDVST

-639 EFSRYKYY
+639 EFGKYKYY

-676 RQCVNCVDDETE
+676 RQCV
-688 ILTVNGWKHE
+688 
-698 RDVSVGDSVI
+698 
-708 GYDVNSKKVVIT
+708 
-720 DVTHKHVYSDEN
+720 
-732 GIHVYEFNS
+732 
-741 PTFNAVSTEDHR
+741 
-753 WVVCES
+753 
-759 DEEPRF
+759 
-765 KTSQNIWKNKWPDY
+765 
-779 PILRVDDNDL
+779 
-789 PGNSLSDDYLK
+789 
-800 LLGWIMTDGCF
+800 
-811 SKQYYGIE
+811 
-819 IYQSTRREKN
+819 
-829 ALIYHNMIETL
+829 
-840 NNLGFSFND
+840 
-849 KSDDGIYH
+849 
-857 TIYINKNDILYDLW
+857 
-871 KSNPDRTLSFDFVS
+871 
-885 TLSQHQAEVLMWAMI
+885 
-900 EGDGTLGDNGKS
+900 
-912 SNITFTC
+912 
-919 NSVERKDVFQYLAF
+919 
-933 IAGYATNAYRIS
+933 
-945 AEDANRWTNG
+945 
-955 KLYPSLSNKTPVV
+955 
-968 VKNDYW
+968 
-974 TISVLRVKRAH
+974 
-985 IYPHHKSE
+985 
-993 RFVNKVWCVTTGTG
+993 
-1007 TWVMRRNGK
+1007 
-1016 VSITGNSVVQ
+1016 NSVVQ

-1060 LITEVPAQYAE
+1060 LITEVPEQYAK

-1117 TDYNSDEIK
+1117 TDYKSDEIK

-1166 KAAIEDY
+1166 KADIDDY

-1178 ISSDK
+1178 ISSEE
-1183 FIDTI
+1183 FIDYI
-1188 AKEVDMGG
+1188 EKEVSGRL

>member
-6 SSQMAKINEVAERTK
+6 SSQMARINEVAERTK

-37 AELNEMSKAV
+37 SELNEMSKAV

-56 ILIRTKEQLH
+56 ILIRTKDQLH
-66 DYVTNCIEAGYA
+66 DYVTSCIEAGYA

-125 LSYEEV
+125 LSYQEV

-167 RFYYDVLLA
+167 RFYYDVILA

-328 PFTRGVDFNPSSP
+328 PFTRGSDFNPGSP

-366 LNEIN
+366 LNGIN

-491 PYEKCLEFHPDTHE
+491 PYEKCLEFHPETHE

-579 EYGYTETIL
+579 QYGYTETIL

-622 LENRDEIPKH
+622 LENRDEIPKY
-632 VVDDLKK
+632 VIDDLKK

-698 RDVSVGDSVI
+698 KDVSVGDSVI
-708 GYDVNSKKVVIT
+708 GYDVNSKKVVVT

-800 LLGWIMTDGCF
+800 LLGWIMTDGYF

-933 IAGYATNAYRIS
+933 IAGCATNAYRIS

-1060 LITEVPAQYAE
+1060 LITEVPEQYAE

-1108 CPYPKPESL
+1108 CPYPKPPYWTVCSP
-1117 TDYNSDEIK
+1117 DEIK

-1166 KAAIEDY
+1166 KSYIEDY

-1178 ISSDK
+1178 ISSDD
-1183 FIDTI
+1183 FIDYI
-1188 AKEVDMGG
+1188 EKEVSGRL

>member
-1 MSLFN
+1 
-6 SSQMAKINEVAERTK
+6 MARINEVAERTK

-56 ILIRTKEQLH
+56 ILIRTKDQLH
-66 DYVTNCIEAGYA
+66 DYVTSCIEAGYA

-137 MENSSI
+137 MENSNI

-167 RFYYDVLLA
+167 RFYYDVILA

-328 PFTRGVDFNPSSP
+328 PFTRGSDFNPGSP

-565 GLRNLMINTQKHAS
+565 GLRNLMINTQNHAS
-579 EYGYTETIL
+579 QYGYTETIL

-639 EFSRYKYY
+639 EFGKYKYY

-676 RQCVNCVDDETE
+676 RQCV
-688 ILTVNGWKHE
+688 
-698 RDVSVGDSVI
+698 
-708 GYDVNSKKVVIT
+708 
-720 DVTHKHVYSDEN
+720 
-732 GIHVYEFNS
+732 
-741 PTFNAVSTEDHR
+741 
-753 WVVCES
+753 
-759 DEEPRF
+759 
-765 KTSQNIWKNKWPDY
+765 
-779 PILRVDDNDL
+779 
-789 PGNSLSDDYLK
+789 
-800 LLGWIMTDGCF
+800 
-811 SKQYYGIE
+811 
-819 IYQSTRREKN
+819 
-829 ALIYHNMIETL
+829 
-840 NNLGFSFND
+840 
-849 KSDDGIYH
+849 
-857 TIYINKNDILYDLW
+857 
-871 KSNPDRTLSFDFVS
+871 
-885 TLSQHQAEVLMWAMI
+885 
-900 EGDGTLGDNGKS
+900 
-912 SNITFTC
+912 
-919 NSVERKDVFQYLAF
+919 
-933 IAGYATNAYRIS
+933 
-945 AEDANRWTNG
+945 
-955 KLYPSLSNKTPVV
+955 
-968 VKNDYW
+968 
-974 TISVLRVKRAH
+974 
-985 IYPHHKSE
+985 
-993 RFVNKVWCVTTGTG
+993 
-1007 TWVMRRNGK
+1007 
-1016 VSITGNSVVQ
+1016 NSVVQ

-1117 TDYNSDEIK
+1117 TDCNSEVIK

-1178 ISSDK
+1178 ISSEK

>member
-6 SSQMAKINEVAERTK
+6 SSQMARINEVAERTK

-27 PKAVRVSTVN
+27 PKAVRVSTIN

-56 ILIRTKEQLH
+56 ILIRTKDQLH
-66 DYVTNCIEAGYA
+66 DYVTSCIEAGYA

-137 MENSSI
+137 MENSNI
-143 RLIFANADYDLA
+143 RLIFANSDYDLA

-167 RFYYDVLLA
+167 RFYYDVILA

-328 PFTRGVDFNPSSP
+328 PFTRGSDFNPGSP
-341 PQVKYLVY
+341 TQVNYLVY

-425 LQNIPSHAVDIR
+425 LQNIPSHAFDIR

-565 GLRNLMINTQKHAS
+565 GLRNLMINTQNHAS
-579 EYGYTETIL
+579 QYGYTETIL

-639 EFSRYKYY
+639 EFGKYKYY

-676 RQCVNCVDDETE
+676 RQCV
-688 ILTVNGWKHE
+688 
-698 RDVSVGDSVI
+698 
-708 GYDVNSKKVVIT
+708 
-720 DVTHKHVYSDEN
+720 
-732 GIHVYEFNS
+732 
-741 PTFNAVSTEDHR
+741 
-753 WVVCES
+753 
-759 DEEPRF
+759 
-765 KTSQNIWKNKWPDY
+765 
-779 PILRVDDNDL
+779 
-789 PGNSLSDDYLK
+789 
-800 LLGWIMTDGCF
+800 
-811 SKQYYGIE
+811 
-819 IYQSTRREKN
+819 
-829 ALIYHNMIETL
+829 
-840 NNLGFSFND
+840 
-849 KSDDGIYH
+849 
-857 TIYINKNDILYDLW
+857 
-871 KSNPDRTLSFDFVS
+871 
-885 TLSQHQAEVLMWAMI
+885 
-900 EGDGTLGDNGKS
+900 
-912 SNITFTC
+912 
-919 NSVERKDVFQYLAF
+919 
-933 IAGYATNAYRIS
+933 
-945 AEDANRWTNG
+945 
-955 KLYPSLSNKTPVV
+955 
-968 VKNDYW
+968 
-974 TISVLRVKRAH
+974 
-985 IYPHHKSE
+985 
-993 RFVNKVWCVTTGTG
+993 
-1007 TWVMRRNGK
+1007 
-1016 VSITGNSVVQ
+1016 NSVVQ

-1060 LITEVPAQYAE
+1060 LITEVPEQYAE

-1108 CPYPKPESL
+1108 CPYHKPESL
-1117 TDYNSDEIK
+1117 TDHNSDEIK
-1126 WIQYHLVE
+1126 WIQYHLFE

-1144 ENGEKPRGDAAK
+1144 KNGEKPRGDAAK

-1166 KAAIEDY
+1166 KDAIEDY

-1178 ISSDK
+1178 ISSEE
-1183 FIDTI
+1183 FIDYI
-1188 AKEVDMGG
+1188 EKEVSGRL

>member
-6 SSQMAKINEVAERTK
+6 SSQMARINEVAERTK

-37 AELNEMSKAV
+37 AELNDMSKAV

-56 ILIRTKEQLH
+56 ILIRTKDQLH
-66 DYVTNCIEAGYA
+66 DYVTSCIEAGYA

-167 RFYYDVLLA
+167 RFYYDVILA

-328 PFTRGVDFNPSSP
+328 PFTRGSDFNPGSP

-539 KRDDM
+539 KRDEM
-544 TDEQKQ
+544 TDDQKQ

-565 GLRNLMINTQKHAS
+565 GLRNLMINTQNHAS
-579 EYGYTETIL
+579 QYGYTETIL

-616 PLDVNT
+616 PLDINT

-639 EFSRYKYY
+639 EFGKYKYY

-676 RQCVNCVDDETE
+676 RQCV
-688 ILTVNGWKHE
+688 
-698 RDVSVGDSVI
+698 
-708 GYDVNSKKVVIT
+708 
-720 DVTHKHVYSDEN
+720 
-732 GIHVYEFNS
+732 
-741 PTFNAVSTEDHR
+741 
-753 WVVCES
+753 
-759 DEEPRF
+759 
-765 KTSQNIWKNKWPDY
+765 
-779 PILRVDDNDL
+779 
-789 PGNSLSDDYLK
+789 
-800 LLGWIMTDGCF
+800 
-811 SKQYYGIE
+811 
-819 IYQSTRREKN
+819 
-829 ALIYHNMIETL
+829 
-840 NNLGFSFND
+840 
-849 KSDDGIYH
+849 
-857 TIYINKNDILYDLW
+857 
-871 KSNPDRTLSFDFVS
+871 
-885 TLSQHQAEVLMWAMI
+885 
-900 EGDGTLGDNGKS
+900 
-912 SNITFTC
+912 
-919 NSVERKDVFQYLAF
+919 
-933 IAGYATNAYRIS
+933 
-945 AEDANRWTNG
+945 
-955 KLYPSLSNKTPVV
+955 
-968 VKNDYW
+968 
-974 TISVLRVKRAH
+974 
-985 IYPHHKSE
+985 
-993 RFVNKVWCVTTGTG
+993 
-1007 TWVMRRNGK
+1007 
-1016 VSITGNSVVQ
+1016 NSVVQ

-1060 LITEVPAQYAE
+1060 LITEVPEQYAE

-1166 KAAIEDY
+1166 KADIDDY

-1178 ISSDK
+1178 ISSEE
-1183 FIDTI
+1183 FIDYI
-1188 AKEVDMGG
+1188 EKEVSGRL

>member
-6 SSQMAKINEVAERTK
+6 SSQMARINEVAERTK
-21 QLNKEK
+21 QINKEK

-56 ILIRTKEQLH
+56 ILIRTKDQLH
-66 DYVTNCIEAGYA
+66 DYVTSCIEAGYA

-90 NDWIVGA
+90 NDWIVGS

-115 PIFESPYKGQ
+115 PIFEIPYKGQ

-167 RFYYDVLLA
+167 RFYYDVILA

-208 DFFSVKLFPFSDP
+208 DFFSAKLFPFSDP

-300 DYNKEMKKLQDMVQ
+300 DYNKEMKKLQDIVQ

-328 PFTRGVDFNPSSP
+328 PFTRGSEFNPGSP
-341 PQVKYLVY
+341 TQVKYLVY

-491 PYEKCLEFHPDTHE
+491 PYEKCLEFHPETHE

-565 GLRNLMINTQKHAS
+565 GLRNLMINTQKNAS
-579 EYGYTETIL
+579 QYGYTETIL

-593 LPDMQ
+593 LPNMQ

-632 VVDDLKK
+632 VIDDLKK

-676 RQCVNCVDDETE
+676 RQCVN
-688 ILTVNGWKHE
+688 
-698 RDVSVGDSVI
+698 
-708 GYDVNSKKVVIT
+708 
-720 DVTHKHVYSDEN
+720 
-732 GIHVYEFNS
+732 
-741 PTFNAVSTEDHR
+741 
-753 WVVCES
+753 
-759 DEEPRF
+759 
-765 KTSQNIWKNKWPDY
+765 
-779 PILRVDDNDL
+779 
-789 PGNSLSDDYLK
+789 
-800 LLGWIMTDGCF
+800 
-811 SKQYYGIE
+811 
-819 IYQSTRREKN
+819 
-829 ALIYHNMIETL
+829 
-840 NNLGFSFND
+840 
-849 KSDDGIYH
+849 
-857 TIYINKNDILYDLW
+857 
-871 KSNPDRTLSFDFVS
+871 
-885 TLSQHQAEVLMWAMI
+885 
-900 EGDGTLGDNGKS
+900 
-912 SNITFTC
+912 
-919 NSVERKDVFQYLAF
+919 
-933 IAGYATNAYRIS
+933 
-945 AEDANRWTNG
+945 
-955 KLYPSLSNKTPVV
+955 
-968 VKNDYW
+968 
-974 TISVLRVKRAH
+974 
-985 IYPHHKSE
+985 
-993 RFVNKVWCVTTGTG
+993 
-1007 TWVMRRNGK
+1007 
-1016 VSITGNSVVQ
+1016 SVVQ
-1026 GSAADLTKMAI
+1026 GE
-1037 LNLCNNKRWQEIG
+1037 Q
-1050 GRLLV
+1050 
-1055 PVHDE
+1055 
-1060 LITEVPAQYAE
+1060 
-1071 EGAKILSD
+1071 
-1079 CMCGAA
+1079 GAA
-1085 SFMPFPITCDVETS
+1085 LI
-1099 YRWYGMEYP
+1099 Y
-1108 CPYPKPESL
+1108 L
-1117 TDYNSDEIK
+1117 TPLLS
-1126 WIQYHLVE
+1126 
-1134 MEYKLPVYKD
+1134 
-1144 ENGEKPRGDAAK
+1144 
-1156 GVNGVESPEM
+1156 GVLS
-1166 KAAIEDY
+1166 I
-1173 IKSRH
+1173 
-1178 ISSDK
+1178 
-1183 FIDTI
+1183 
-1188 AKEVDMGG
+1188 

>member
-1 MSLFN
+1 
-6 SSQMAKINEVAERTK
+6 MARINEVAERTK

-56 ILIRTKEQLH
+56 ILIRTKDQLH
-66 DYVTNCIEAGYA
+66 DYVTSCIEAGYA

-167 RFYYDVLLA
+167 RFYYDVILA

-208 DFFSVKLFPFSDP
+208 DFFSVKFFPFSDP

-328 PFTRGVDFNPSSP
+328 PFTRGSDFNPGSP

-419 SSAEPN
+419 SSSEPN

-446 VMLGSDFSQQE
+446 IMLGSDFSQQE

-565 GLRNLMINTQKHAS
+565 GLRNLMINTQNHAS
-579 EYGYTETIL
+579 QYGYTETIL

-639 EFSRYKYY
+639 EFGKYKYY

-676 RQCVNCVDDETE
+676 RQCV
-688 ILTVNGWKHE
+688 
-698 RDVSVGDSVI
+698 
-708 GYDVNSKKVVIT
+708 
-720 DVTHKHVYSDEN
+720 
-732 GIHVYEFNS
+732 
-741 PTFNAVSTEDHR
+741 
-753 WVVCES
+753 
-759 DEEPRF
+759 
-765 KTSQNIWKNKWPDY
+765 
-779 PILRVDDNDL
+779 
-789 PGNSLSDDYLK
+789 
-800 LLGWIMTDGCF
+800 
-811 SKQYYGIE
+811 
-819 IYQSTRREKN
+819 
-829 ALIYHNMIETL
+829 
-840 NNLGFSFND
+840 
-849 KSDDGIYH
+849 
-857 TIYINKNDILYDLW
+857 
-871 KSNPDRTLSFDFVS
+871 
-885 TLSQHQAEVLMWAMI
+885 
-900 EGDGTLGDNGKS
+900 
-912 SNITFTC
+912 
-919 NSVERKDVFQYLAF
+919 
-933 IAGYATNAYRIS
+933 
-945 AEDANRWTNG
+945 
-955 KLYPSLSNKTPVV
+955 
-968 VKNDYW
+968 
-974 TISVLRVKRAH
+974 
-985 IYPHHKSE
+985 
-993 RFVNKVWCVTTGTG
+993 
-1007 TWVMRRNGK
+1007 
-1016 VSITGNSVVQ
+1016 NSVVQ

-1060 LITEVPAQYAE
+1060 LITEVPEQYAE

-1108 CPYPKPESL
+1108 CPYPKPPYWTVCS
-1117 TDYNSDEIK
+1117 SDEIK

-1144 ENGEKPRGDAAK
+1144 KNGEKPRGDAAK

-1178 ISSDK
+1178 ISSEE
-1183 FIDTI
+1183 FIDYI
-1188 AKEVDMGG
+1188 DKEVSGRL

>member
-6 SSQMAKINEVAERTK
+6 SSQMARINEVAERTK

-56 ILIRTKEQLH
+56 ILIRTKDQLH
-66 DYVTNCIEAGYA
+66 DYVTSCIEAGYA

-137 MENSSI
+137 MENSNI
-143 RLIFANADYDLA
+143 HLIFANVDYDLA

-167 RFYYDVLLA
+167 RFYYDVILA

-260 ISRLIWDLE
+260 ISRLIWDIE

-328 PFTRGVDFNPSSP
+328 PFTRGSDFNPGSP

-565 GLRNLMINTQKHAS
+565 GLRNLMINTQNHAS
-579 EYGYTETIL
+579 QYGYTETIL

-639 EFSRYKYY
+639 EFGKYKYY

-676 RQCVNCVDDETE
+676 RQCV
-688 ILTVNGWKHE
+688 
-698 RDVSVGDSVI
+698 
-708 GYDVNSKKVVIT
+708 
-720 DVTHKHVYSDEN
+720 
-732 GIHVYEFNS
+732 
-741 PTFNAVSTEDHR
+741 
-753 WVVCES
+753 
-759 DEEPRF
+759 
-765 KTSQNIWKNKWPDY
+765 
-779 PILRVDDNDL
+779 
-789 PGNSLSDDYLK
+789 
-800 LLGWIMTDGCF
+800 
-811 SKQYYGIE
+811 
-819 IYQSTRREKN
+819 
-829 ALIYHNMIETL
+829 
-840 NNLGFSFND
+840 
-849 KSDDGIYH
+849 
-857 TIYINKNDILYDLW
+857 
-871 KSNPDRTLSFDFVS
+871 
-885 TLSQHQAEVLMWAMI
+885 
-900 EGDGTLGDNGKS
+900 
-912 SNITFTC
+912 
-919 NSVERKDVFQYLAF
+919 
-933 IAGYATNAYRIS
+933 
-945 AEDANRWTNG
+945 
-955 KLYPSLSNKTPVV
+955 
-968 VKNDYW
+968 
-974 TISVLRVKRAH
+974 
-985 IYPHHKSE
+985 
-993 RFVNKVWCVTTGTG
+993 
-1007 TWVMRRNGK
+1007 
-1016 VSITGNSVVQ
+1016 NSVVQ

-1060 LITEVPAQYAE
+1060 LITEVPEQYSE

-1117 TDYNSDEIK
+1117 TDHNSDEIK

-1166 KAAIEDY
+1166 KADIDDY

-1178 ISSDK
+1178 ISSED
-1183 FIDTI
+1183 FIDYI
-1188 AKEVDMGG
+1188 EKEVSGRL